1 MKTVFQIR
9 VVLDYE
15 KDVFRDL
22 EIEATNTFAQLHDL
36 IQEAFAFDN
45 QQMASFYKSN
55 EDWEQ
60 GLEITLMDVGG
71 KDEKG
76 DPTLLMSD
84 VTIGSQLENK
94 ADKMIYVFDFMLMWC
109 FYLDLIEITEV
120 EDAMILPQIVQ
131 SFGDAPGQYSKSDKF
146 LFDHPEPDMDEE
158 EEPEE
163 EDIFGEMGG
172 GEEFDY

>member
-22 EIEATNTFAQLHDL
+22 EIDAESTFAQLHDL
-36 IQEAFAFDN
+36 IQEAFGFDN

-84 VTIGSQLENK
+84 VNIGSQLEK
-94 ADKMIYVFDFMLMWC
+94 AAKMIYVFDFMLMWC
-109 FYLDLIEITEV
+109 FYLDVIEVSEV
-120 EDAMILPQIVQ
+120 EDTVILPRIAC
-131 SFGDAPGQYSKSDKF
+131 SFGDAPEQYSKSDKF
-146 LFDHPEPDMDEE
+146 MFDHPQPEE
-158 EEPEE
+158 GDDNEPEE

-172 GEEFDY
+172 GEEYDY